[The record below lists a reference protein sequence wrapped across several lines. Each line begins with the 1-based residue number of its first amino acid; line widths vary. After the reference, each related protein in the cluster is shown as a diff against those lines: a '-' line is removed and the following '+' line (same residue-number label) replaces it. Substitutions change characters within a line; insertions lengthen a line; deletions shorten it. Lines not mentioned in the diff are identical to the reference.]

1 MKLSK
6 QELMLLT
13 LVGTLLV
20 GVVYYQFIFSPQ
32 LAHNQELQ
40 NKYMELNEQ
49 VRAAEEAVTT
59 IAAKETQRNLLFLGV
74 EAEMNDYYDT
84 LTQEKIILDLNKM
97 LSDHKLTG
105 KIDFSPVSVM
115 GVANLSATTQALLES
130 TINQQIATYRGDEPV
145 VETNPEQG
153 ETPAAEGE
161 AEAPEVESVPQAATT
176 ATVEQQQI
184 NLALQGKYEDV
195 QKFIKTVETYSQR
208 MIITSSEMNA
218 LAEGNVSAVLTL
230 ELYAIPGMQE
240 QAEAW
245 GLTGSYGK
253 DTPFSNLGTAY
264 TQSLITADENQ
275 RDFIGVVKSS
285 YSDLASF
292 MLGKAGDTEK
302 KSYLVTEQTG
312 IIATTM
318 RLSEKDGQYSYAY
331 TVDSESYPT
340 QGKQEA
346 FVPNSN
352 YIIVD
357 LTSEPLVDSRDTTKL
372 ELKIENKTDK
382 KVVVFIRNDDA
393 KAPRIEV
400 KGGDESIVV
409 VKQ

>member
-40 NKYMELNEQ
+40 NKYTELNEQ

-161 AEAPEVESVPQAATT
+161 AEAPEVESVPQEETT
-176 ATVEQQQI
+176 ATVKQKQI
-184 NLALQGKYEDV
+184 N
-195 QKFIKTVETYSQR
+195 
-208 MIITSSEMNA
+208 
-218 LAEGNVSAVLTL
+218 
-230 ELYAIPGMQE
+230 
-240 QAEAW
+240 
-245 GLTGSYGK
+245 
-253 DTPFSNLGTAY
+253 
-264 TQSLITADENQ
+264 
-275 RDFIGVVKSS
+275 
-285 YSDLASF
+285 
-292 MLGKAGDTEK
+292 
-302 KSYLVTEQTG
+302 
-312 IIATTM
+312 
-318 RLSEKDGQYSYAY
+318 
-331 TVDSESYPT
+331 
-340 QGKQEA
+340 
-346 FVPNSN
+346 
-352 YIIVD
+352 
-357 LTSEPLVDSRDTTKL
+357 
-372 ELKIENKTDK
+372 
-382 KVVVFIRNDDA
+382 
-393 KAPRIEV
+393 
-400 KGGDESIVV
+400 
-409 VKQ
+409 